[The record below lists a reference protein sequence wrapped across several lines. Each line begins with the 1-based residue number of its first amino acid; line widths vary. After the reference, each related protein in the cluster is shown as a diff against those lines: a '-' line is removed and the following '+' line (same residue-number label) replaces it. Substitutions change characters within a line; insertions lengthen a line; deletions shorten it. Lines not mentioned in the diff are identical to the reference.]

1 MMLVPAIVLVALSG
15 QAEPAAAAARV
26 KETAYAR
33 VALAQAVAHDPA
45 IHAAVVASNAVVET
59 PDQIRRRDAFWIAN
73 PRDPLRQTIVRA
85 PCSNKVRELV
95 KADVV
100 VVEAFVMN
108 DRGTL
113 VCSINETSDYWQ
125 GDEPKWQKTYVDGK
139 DALVEE
145 PAFDVSSGK
154 YAIQVSVPVFE
165 AAKRIGAVTLTL
177 KLHRKDA
184 TARR

>member
-1 MMLVPAIVLVALSG
+1 MMLVPAIALLALSG
-15 QAEPAAAAARV
+15 QAERATAAALV

-33 VALAQAVAHDPA
+33 VALAQSIGRDPA

-59 PDQIRRRDAFWIAN
+59 PAEVRRRDAFWIAN

-85 PCSNKVRELV
+85 PCSDTVRELV

-108 DRGTL
+108 NRGTL

-125 GDEPKWQKTYVDGK
+125 GDEPKWQQTFTEGHDPF
-139 DALVEE
+139 VEE

-154 YAIQVSVPVFE
+154 YAIQVSVPVWD
-165 AAKRIGAVTLTL
+165 ASKRIGAVTLTL
-177 KLHRKDA
+177 KLHRTDA
-184 TARR
+184 AAKH